1 MKAASILKKIGKGV
15 KASLEAINWKNVVLF
30 FGFFILAFIFW
41 LMLFFRRD
49 VEGTYRIPIKYT
61 NIPNDVVFET
71 SPPEFIEVR
80 VADKGSE
87 IFGYDLYLS
96 QDSLEIDI
104 QKMRKDGAKAIQGN
118 QFIQL
123 IRTSLS
129 SSSQLLGYAPA
140 SISLAMSKLQHKELK
155 VVFDG
160 EISTSRSNLIADSSS
175 FIPKTVTAYA
185 SGKNLSKLESAQTEY
200 TIFNNIK
207 TTSQLKVKIKPV
219 DGVKFVPDEVEIY
232 IPVNEF
238 TERKFEIPINAKNIP
253 ENMDVK
259 FFPSQAEVTFS
270 VILEEYKK
278 IGPEDFEIVL
288 NYNEFHGNENG
299 RVELKLTHYPSFI
312 RNPRIKPES
321 VEFLL
326 EKH

>member
-1 MKAASILKKIGKGV
+1 MKAASILKKIGKGL
-15 KASLEAINWKNVVLF
+15 KATLDAINWKNLVLF
-30 FGFFILAFIFW
+30 FGFFILAFVFW
-41 LMLFFRRD
+41 LMLFFQRD
-49 VEGTYRIPIKYT
+49 VEGTYKIPIKYT
-61 NIPNDVVFET
+61 NVPNDVVFET
-71 SPPEFIEVR
+71 QPPEFIEVR

-87 IFGYDLYLS
+87 IFKYDLWLS
-96 QDSLEIDI
+96 KDSLEIDI
-104 QKMRKDGAKAIQGN
+104 EKQRKDGVKSIQGN

-140 SISLAMSKLQHKELK
+140 SISLAMSKLQHKELN

-160 EISTSRSNLIADSSS
+160 EISTSRANLIADSSY

-185 SGKNLSKLESAQTEY
+185 SGNNLSKLESAQTEY
-200 TIFNNIK
+200 TIFNNLK

-232 IPVNEF
+232 IPIDEF
-238 TERKFEIPINAKNIP
+238 TERKFEIPIIAKNVP

-270 VILEEYKK
+270 VVLEEYKK
-278 IGPEDFEIVL
+278 IGPEDFEIEL

-299 RVELKLTHYPSFI
+299 RVELKLTHSPSTV

>member
-1 MKAASILKKIGKGV
+1 MKAASILKRIV
-15 KASLEAINWKNVVLF
+15 KSAKAALEVVNWKNFVLF
-30 FGFFILAFIFW
+30 LGFFILAFIFW
-41 LMLFFRRD
+41 LMLFFQRD
-49 VEGTYRIPIKYT
+49 VEGIYKIPIKYT
-61 NIPNDVVFET
+61 NIPHDVVFDT
-71 SPPEFIEVR
+71 PPPEFIEVR
-80 VADKGSE
+80 LADKGSE
-87 IFGYDLYLS
+87 IFGYDLSLNR
-96 QDSLEIDI
+96 DSLEIDTEK
-104 QKMRKDGAKAIQGN
+104 QRKDGVKTIQGN

-123 IRTSLS
+123 IRSSIS
-129 SSSQLLGYAPA
+129 SSTQLLGYAPA
-140 SISLAMSKLQHKELK
+140 SISLAMSKLQQKELK

-160 EISTSRSNLIADSSS
+160 EISTNRANLIADSSS

-185 SGKNLSKLESAQTEY
+185 SGKNLSQLEFAQTEH
-200 TIFNNIK
+200 TIISNLK

-232 IPVNEF
+232 IPISEF
-238 TERKFEIPINAKNIP
+238 TERKIEIPINAKNVP

-270 VILEEYKK
+270 VVLDEYKK
-278 IGPEDFEIVL
+278 IAPEDFEIVL
-288 NYNEFHGNENG
+288 NYNEFHNNKNG
-299 RVELKLTHYPSFI
+299 RVELKLTHSPSSI